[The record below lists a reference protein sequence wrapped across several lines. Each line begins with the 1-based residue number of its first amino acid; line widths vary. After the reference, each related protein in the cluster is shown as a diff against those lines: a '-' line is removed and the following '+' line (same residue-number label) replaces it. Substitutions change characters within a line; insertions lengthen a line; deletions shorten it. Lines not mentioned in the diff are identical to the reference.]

1 MPVCSPTLSPISP
14 AAAMMTI
21 EQINEQIQNNNLQV
35 DSDLL
40 KRAADFCARAHHG
53 QETADGRDHL
63 QHSLEIASIL
73 TRLKVDETTLIVGI
87 LHDSLLAG
95 RATKEELRNEFGDE
109 ILHLVETGNKISN
122 IPYRQSNRQQVES
135 FRKMFVAMARDLR
148 VILVYLADRLSD
160 MRNIGNRRE
169 QDQQAYARE
178 TLEIYAP
185 LANRLGISWLKGEL
199 EDLSLKVLEPEKY
212 EALAQKI
219 SAHKEERGEYVA
231 TVRDKICALL
241 EENNLKGEVTGRF
254 KHFYSVYRKMER
266 TGVGL
271 DQIYDLTAF
280 RVLVD
285 SVREC
290 YEVLGLVHA
299 TWKPIP
305 GRFKDYIAMPKTNMY
320 QSLHTTVIGPY
331 AKRMEIQIRTREM
344 HRIAEEGVAAHWKYK
359 ENGAVAV
366 TGRDDQ
372 RFNWLRQ
379 VLEWQRDVST
389 ERNSSDVSSIDLF
402 PEEVYVFT
410 PNGDVKE
417 LPQGACPIDFAYAIH
432 TDVGSQCVGARIN
445 GKLCPIKT
453 ELKNGDIVEVL
464 TSAHQTPSKD
474 WLSFVKTS
482 KARNKIRHWV
492 KTEQRERSIE
502 MGRELLEK
510 ELRKHQYSLKR
521 AMALKSF
528 SQAVDELGFK
538 SADDIFA
545 AIGYGKLSAGQIVS
559 HALPK
564 DEQKALPGKASAL
577 GKVLKK
583 ITRRKPQ
590 SAILIGG
597 IDNVM
602 VRFAN
607 CCNPLPGEPVTGFI
621 TRGRGLAVHAV
632 DCPQVQASDPDRRI
646 DVEWDMQRKTT
657 RPVKLQ
663 VLCSDVKGMLVGISG
678 AIADADANIVSASVH
693 ARGDKKGRNLFEID
707 VENLE
712 HLNRVIREI
721 KKVKGV
727 TKVERIR
734 N

>member
-1 MPVCSPTLSPISP
+1 
-14 AAAMMTI
+14 MMTI
-21 EQINEQIQNNNLQV
+21 EHINELVQKNNLHA
-35 DSDLL
+35 DPDLL
-40 KRAADFCARAHHG
+40 KRAADFSARAHYG
-53 QETADGRDHL
+53 QKTSDGYDSL
-63 QHSLEIASIL
+63 QHSLEIAAIL
-73 TRLKVDETTLIVGI
+73 ARLKVDETTLVVGI
-87 LHDSLLAG
+87 LHDSLSTG
-95 RATKEELRNEFGDE
+95 QATKEELRAEFGEE
-109 ILHLVETGNKISN
+109 ILQLVETGNRISN
-122 IPYRQSNRQQVES
+122 IPYRESNRQQVES

-160 MRNIGNRRE
+160 MRHIDRLRE
-169 QDQQAYARE
+169 ADQQAYARE

-212 EALAQKI
+212 AALAQKI
-219 SAHKEERGEYVA
+219 SAQKEERGEYVE
-231 TVRDKICALL
+231 KIRVKISSLL
-241 EENNLKGEVTGRF
+241 EENGLKGEVTGRF

-299 TWKPIP
+299 TWKPLP

-331 AKRMEIQIRTREM
+331 AERMEIQIRTREM

-389 ERNSSDVSSIDLF
+389 EWRASDTSFVNLF

-417 LPQGACPIDFAYAIH
+417 LPKGACPVDFAYAIH
-432 TDVGSQCVGARIN
+432 TDVGRQCVGARIN

-453 ELKNGDIVEVL
+453 ELKNGDIVEIL

-474 WLSFVKTS
+474 WLAFVKTS

-492 KTEQRERSIE
+492 KTEQRERSVE
-502 MGRELLEK
+502 MGRELFEK

-521 AMALKSF
+521 AMALETF
-528 SQAVDELGFK
+528 SRAVSDLGFK

-545 AIGYGKLSAGQIVS
+545 AIGYGKLSAGQVVS

-564 DEQKALPGKASAL
+564 EEQKAQPRKTGAL

-583 ITRRKPQ
+583 ITKRK
-590 SAILIGG
+590 SHNAILIGG

-621 TRGRGLAVHAV
+621 TRGKGLSVHAI
-632 DCPQVQASDPDRRI
+632 DCPQVLASDPDRRV
-646 DVEWDMQRKTT
+646 DVEWDMQKKTT
-657 RPVKLQ
+657 RPVKIQ
-663 VLCSDVKGMLVGISG
+663 VICSDVKGMLVGISG

-727 TKVERIR
+727 MKVERIR

>member
-1 MPVCSPTLSPISP
+1 MFK
-14 AAAMMTI
+14 I
-21 EQINEQIQNNNLQV
+21 EDIIEKLQEYHPQADRNL
-35 DSDLL
+35 LI
-40 KRAADFCARAHHG
+40 RARDFCIRAHSG
-53 QETADGRDHL
+53 QEDPAGFDYL
-63 QHSLEIASIL
+63 QHSLEVAAIL
-73 TRLKVDETTLIVGI
+73 SRLKVDETTLVFGI
-87 LHDSLLAG
+87 LHNSLSSG
-95 RATKEELRNEFGDE
+95 RVTRDDLVAEFGQEVLSLID
-109 ILHLVETGNKISN
+109 TGNKISN
-122 IPYRQSNRQQVES
+122 ISYRQSNQQQVES

-148 VILVYLADRLSD
+148 VILVYLAVRLSE
-160 MRNIGNRRE
+160 MRHIGSRRE
-169 QDQQAYARE
+169 EEQISFSRE

-199 EDLSLKVLEPEKY
+199 EDLALKVLEPEKY
-212 EALAQKI
+212 TVLARRI
-219 SAHKEERGEYVA
+219 SAHKQERGEYVA
-231 TVRDKICALL
+231 DVREQINELL
-241 EENNLKGEVTGRF
+241 KQHGIKGEVSGRF

-266 TGVGL
+266 TGVDL

-320 QSLHTTVIGPY
+320 QSLHTVVIGPF
-331 AKRMEIQIRTREM
+331 AERMEVQIRTREM

-359 ENGAVAV
+359 EGGAVAV

-389 ERNSSDVSSIDLF
+389 DWSASETASIDLF

-417 LPQGACPIDFAYAIH
+417 LPMGSCPIDFAFAVH
-432 TDVGSQCVGARIN
+432 TDVGRHCVGARIN
-445 GKLCPIKT
+445 GKLCPLKT
-453 ELKNGDIVEVL
+453 KLKNGDIIEVL
-464 TSAHQTPSKD
+464 TSVHQTPSKD

-492 KTEQRERSIE
+492 KAEQREKSIE
-502 MGRELLEK
+502 IGRELLEK
-510 ELRKHQYSLKR
+510 ELRKHRYSLKR
-521 AMALKSF
+521 ATSLEGF
-528 SQAVDELGFK
+528 LPAVNALGFK
-538 SADDIFA
+538 SIEDIFA
-545 AIGYGKLSAGQIVS
+545 VIGYGKLSAGQVVS
-559 HALPK
+559 NILPK
-564 DEQKALPGKASAL
+564 EEQKQPAGKGGAL
-577 GKVLKK
+577 GKVLERF
-583 ITRRKPQ
+583 TRRKPQ

-621 TRGRGLAVHAV
+621 TRGRGLTVHAKK
-632 DCPQVQASDPDRRI
+632 CPQVLASDSDRRVDI
-646 DVEWDMQRKTT
+646 EWDMQRKTT
-657 RPVKLQ
+657 RPVKIQ
-663 VLCSDVKGMLVGISG
+663 VVCSDQKGMLVGISG
-678 AIADADANIVSASVH
+678 AIANADADICSASVH
-693 ARGDKKGRNLFEID
+693 ARGDKKGTNLFEID

-727 TKVERIR
+727 NRVERI
-734 N
+734 NN

>member
-1 MPVCSPTLSPISP
+1 MITIQNI
-14 AAAMMTI
+14 I
-21 EQINEQIQNNNLQV
+21 EQLQNYHPQA
-35 DSDLL
+35 DQELL
-40 KRAADFCARAHHG
+40 TRASEFCRRAHHG
-53 QETADGRDHL
+53 QKMADGREYL
-63 QHSLEIASIL
+63 QRSLDIASIL
-73 TRLKVDETTLIVGI
+73 IRLKVDEITLIVGI
-87 LHDSLLAG
+87 LHDSLSSGLVT
-95 RATKEELRNEFGDE
+95 REELFAEFGQE
-109 ILHLVETGNKISN
+109 VTGLVETGIKISH
-122 IPYRQSNRQQVES
+122 IPYRQSNQQQVEN
-135 FRKMFVAMARDLR
+135 FRKMFVSMARDLR
-148 VILVYLADRLSD
+148 VILVYLAVRLNA
-160 MRNIGNRRE
+160 MRHIGYCKE
-169 QDQQAYARE
+169 QEQITRSRE

-199 EDLSLKVLEPEKY
+199 EDLSLQVLEPDEY
-212 EALAQKI
+212 AALARRI
-219 SAHKEERGEYVA
+219 TAHKEERGEYV
-231 TVRDKICALL
+231 TKVREQICDLL
-241 EENNLKGEVTGRF
+241 RQNDLQGEVTGRF
-254 KHFYSVYRKMER
+254 KHFYSVYRKMQR

-280 RVLVD
+280 RVLVG

-290 YEVLGLVHA
+290 YEVLGLIHA
-299 TWKPIP
+299 TWTPIP

-331 AKRMEIQIRTREM
+331 AERMEIQIRTREM

-359 ENGAVAV
+359 EGGAVPV

-389 ERNSSDVSSIDLF
+389 EWNASDTTYIDLF

-417 LPQGACPIDFAYAIH
+417 LPQGSCPIDFAYAVH
-432 TDVGSQCVGARIN
+432 TDVGMQCVGARIN
-445 GKLCPIKT
+445 GKLCPLKT
-453 ELKNGDIVEVL
+453 KLKNGDIVDVL

-474 WLSFVKTS
+474 WLAFVKTS

-492 KTEQRERSIE
+492 KAEQREKSIE
-502 MGRELLEK
+502 IGRELFEK

-521 AMALKSF
+521 AMALDSF
-528 SQAVDELGFK
+528 SQAVNELGFK
-538 SADDIFA
+538 SADDVFA
-545 AIGYGKLSAGQIVS
+545 AIGYGKLSAGQVVS

-564 DEQKALPGKASAL
+564 DEQKKQPGKSGPL
-577 GKVLKK
+577 GKVLEKFG
-583 ITRRKPQ
+583 RRKSQ

-621 TRGRGLAVHAV
+621 TRGRGLAVHAK
-632 DCPQVQASDPDRRI
+632 DCSQVLSSDPERRI

-657 RPVKLQ
+657 RPVKIQ
-663 VLCSDVKGMLVGISG
+663 VICSDQKGMLVGISG
-678 AIADADANIVSASVH
+678 AIADADANIFSASVH
-693 ARGDKKGRNLFEID
+693 ARGDKKGTNLFEID

-712 HLNRVIREI
+712 HLNRVIRAI

-727 TKVERIR
+727 VRVERIR

>member
-1 MPVCSPTLSPISP
+1 MI
-14 AAAMMTI
+14 AIEDII
-21 EQINEQIQNNNLQV
+21 EQLQSY
-35 DSDLL
+35 DSQADPDLL
-40 KRAADFCARAHHG
+40 IRACDFCIRAHHSQQAPEG
-53 QETADGRDHL
+53 LDYL
-63 QHSLEIASIL
+63 QHALEVASIL
-73 TRLKVDETTLIVGI
+73 TRLKVDETTLVVGI
-87 LHDSLLAG
+87 LHDTLSSGRVTRDELA
-95 RATKEELRNEFGDE
+95 TEFGQ
-109 ILHLVETGNKISN
+109 ETLDLIEAGNKISS
-122 IPYRQSNRQQVES
+122 IPYRQSNQQQVES

-160 MRNIGNRRE
+160 MRKIDFRKE
-169 QDQQAYARE
+169 QEQIAYSRE

-199 EDLSLKVLEPEKY
+199 EDLALRVLEPEKY
-212 EALAQKI
+212 AALAERI
-219 SAHKEERGEYVA
+219 TAHKEERGEYVEK
-231 TVRDKICALL
+231 VREEICQLL
-241 EENNLKGEVTGRF
+241 EQNGIQGEVTGRF

-280 RVLVD
+280 RVLVE

-320 QSLHTTVIGPY
+320 QSLHTTVIGPFSE
-331 AKRMEIQIRTREM
+331 RMEIQIRTQEM
-344 HRIAEEGVAAHWKYK
+344 HRIAEEGIAAHWKYK
-359 ENGAVAV
+359 EGGAVAV
-366 TGRDDQ
+366 TDRDDK

-389 ERNSSDVSSIDLF
+389 EWSTSDTSFTDFF

-417 LPQGACPIDFAYAIH
+417 LPRGSCPIDFAYAVH
-432 TDVGSQCVGARIN
+432 TDVGQHCVGARIN
-445 GKLCPIKT
+445 GKLCPLKT
-453 ELKNGDIVEVL
+453 VLKNGDIVEVL

-474 WLSFVKTS
+474 WLSFVKTP
-482 KARNKIRHWV
+482 KARNKIRHRV
-492 KTEQRERSIE
+492 KAEQRDRSIE
-502 MGRELLEK
+502 IGRELLEK
-510 ELRKHQYSLKR
+510 QLRKHQYSMKR
-521 AMALKSF
+521 AMALESF
-528 SQAVDELGFK
+528 SQAVKELGFK
-538 SADDIFA
+538 STEDVFA
-545 AIGYGKLSAGQIVS
+545 AIGYGKLSAGQVIS

-564 DEQKALPGKASAL
+564 EVLKQQTEKPGAL
-577 GKVLKK
+577 GKVLGKLSRHK
-583 ITRRKPQ
+583 TQ
-590 SAILIGG
+590 SSILIGG

-602 VRFAN
+602 IRFAN

-621 TRGRGLAVHAV
+621 TRGRGLTVHAKN
-632 DCPQVQASDPDRRI
+632 CPQVLASEAERRV

-657 RPVKLQ
+657 RPVKIQ
-663 VLCSDVKGMLVGISG
+663 VVCSDQKGMLVGISG
-678 AIADADANIVSASVH
+678 AISNADANICSASVH
-693 ARGDKKGRNLFEID
+693 ARGDRKGTNLFEID

-727 TKVERIR
+727 VRVDRIR

>member
-1 MPVCSPTLSPISP
+1 
-14 AAAMMTI
+14 MMTI
-21 EQINEQIQNNNLQV
+21 EQISEQLQRHNLQA
-35 DSDLL
+35 DPDLL
-40 KRAADFCARAHHG
+40 KRAAEFCSRVHYG
-53 QETADGRDHL
+53 QKTADGRDYL

-73 TRLKVDETTLIVGI
+73 TRLKVDETTLVVGI
-87 LHDSLLAG
+87 LHDSLLG
-95 RATKEELRNEFGDE
+95 DGSTKDDLLAEFGSE
-109 ILHLVETGNKISN
+109 VFHMIETGNKISR
-122 IPYRQSNRQQVES
+122 IPYRQNNRHQVES

-160 MRNIGNRRE
+160 MRNIQQRKE
-169 QDQQAYARE
+169 QQQIAYARE

-219 SAHKEERGEYVA
+219 SAQKEERGEYVA
-231 TVRDKICALL
+231 KVREKICSLL
-241 EENNLKGEVTGRF
+241 EENGLQGEVTGRF

-280 RVLVD
+280 RILVD

-331 AKRMEIQIRTREM
+331 AERMEIQIRTREM

-389 ERNSSDVSSIDLF
+389 EHSSSDTALVDLF

-417 LPQGACPIDFAYAIH
+417 LPQGSCPVDFAYAVH
-432 TDVGSQCVGARIN
+432 TDVGNQCVGARIN

-453 ELKNGDIVEVL
+453 KLKNGDIVEVL

-474 WLSFVKTS
+474 WLTFVKTS

-521 AMALKSF
+521 AMALKTF
-528 SQAVDELGFK
+528 SQAVDALGFK
-538 SADDIFA
+538 SAEDIFA

-564 DEQKALPGKASAL
+564 EEQKHTGKTGAL

-583 ITRRKPQ
+583 ITRKKTQ
-590 SAILIGG
+590 NAILIGG

-632 DCPQVQASDPDRRI
+632 DCPQVLASDPDRRI

-657 RPVKLQ
+657 RPVKIQ
-663 VLCSDVKGMLVGISG
+663 VICSDVKGMLVGISG
-678 AIADADANIVSASVH
+678 AIADADANIVSASVY